1 MTSRDRVIA
10 VIKGERPDRIPIYGW
25 VRANLEEQISAAFGS
40 VENFED
46 RYEFDFA
53 HLFGGPRPYL
63 GNDLES
69 LRTANGGAIEPS
81 RLLEISL
88 SDPSDEKAYETLRAD
103 VEHHK
108 SQRNRFVYVQTP
120 GIFECLNGPFG
131 IENHLMY
138 LALYESDLHEVY
150 QRQAEWNQQFAMNC
164 LDLGIDM
171 IHVSDDWGAQTGLMF
186 SPETWRNL
194 IYRYHRIT
202 CDAVRRRNGYLSL
215 HSDGNVT
222 QVLDGIVE
230 LGYNVL
236 HPYQVSAGMDY
247 GLYFEKYLDRFTIM
261 GGLDVQTTIGF
272 GDFDRLKTDIE
283 HIVRT
288 FSNRGLLFCTSHFIQ
303 DHCSIEELTFAYDLI
318 YDLVRAGSPGGKQ

>member
-1 MTSRDRVIA
+1 MTSRERVIA
-10 VIKGERPDRIPIYGW
+10 VIESRRPDRIPIYAW
-25 VRANLEEQISAAFGS
+25 VRANLKEQISAAFGS
-40 VENFED
+40 VEDFED

-53 HLFGGPRPYL
+53 HLFGGPRPYPDK
-63 GNDLES
+63 DLDA
-69 LRTANGGAIEPS
+69 LRKTNGGTIKP
-81 RLLEISL
+81 RDLLDVAM
-88 SDPSDEKAYETLRAD
+88 SDPNDQHAYDTLRAGI
-103 VEHHK
+103 EHHK
-108 SQRNRFVYVQTP
+108 TQRNRFVYVQTP
-120 GIFECLNGPFG
+120 GIFECLNRPFG

-150 QRQAEWNQQFAMNC
+150 RRQAEWNQQFAMNC
-164 LDLGIDM
+164 LDIGVDM

-194 IYRYHRIT
+194 IYPYHKIT
-202 CDAVRRRNGYLSL
+202 CAAVRQRKGYLSL

-222 QVLDGIVE
+222 QVLDGIVD

-247 GLYFEKYLDRFTIM
+247 GLYFEKYLHRFAIM

-272 GDFDRLKTDIE
+272 GNFDRLKADIE
-283 HIVRT
+283 HIVHT
-288 FSNRGLLFCTSHFIQ
+288 FSDRGLLFCTSHFIQ

-318 YDLVRAGSPGGKQ
+318 YDLVRSA